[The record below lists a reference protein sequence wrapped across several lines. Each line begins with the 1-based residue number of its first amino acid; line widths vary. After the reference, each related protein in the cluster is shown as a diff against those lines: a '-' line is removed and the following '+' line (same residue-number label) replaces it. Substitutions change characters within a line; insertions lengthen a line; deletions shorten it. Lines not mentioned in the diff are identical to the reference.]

1 MITHANCFAAVS
13 FICLEIF
20 QILRIFFSWAII
32 IFSTIH
38 FLRQRTRA
46 KMLMH
51 PSLVGPVQLKT
62 VEAEIGTLSE
72 ASGDYDDETT
82 SSLSE
87 DNKSVSLS
95 IFCEILS
102 YDIGMWR
109 KRLGILAKPSGFAPS
124 FKTL

>member
-1 MITHANCFAAVS
+1 
-13 FICLEIF
+13 
-20 QILRIFFSWAII
+20 
-32 IFSTIH
+32 
-38 FLRQRTRA
+38 
-46 KMLMH
+46 MH

-62 VEAEIGTLSE
+62 VDTEIGTLSE

-95 IFCEILS
+95 ICEILS
-102 YDIGMWR
+102 YDIGLWR
-109 KRLGILAKPSGFAPS
+109 KRLGVLAKLSGFGPS